1 MKIRHLALAT
11 LVALGLAGAAAAGT
25 QDFTLINATGYTLS
39 EVYVSPAR
47 ARDWEE
53 DVLGRDVL
61 ADGAR
66 TEITFSRD
74 TDACLWDLKVVYD
87 DGESAEWDAL
97 NLCTISV
104 ARISYDRKSGDT
116 SVEVD

>member
-1 MKIRHLALAT
+1 MMMRNMALAT
-11 LVALGLAGAAAAGT
+11 LLALGLAGPAAAGT
-25 QDFTLINATGYTLS
+25 QDFSLINATGYTLS

-47 ARDWEE
+47 AKDWEE

-61 ADGAR
+61 ADGER
-66 TEITFSRD
+66 TEITFARD

-97 NLCTISV
+97 NLCKISV
-104 ARISYDRKSGDT
+104 AKISYDRKSGDT

>member
-1 MKIRHLALAT
+1 MRIERLVLAA
-11 LVALGLAGAAAAGT
+11 VAAFALGSPAVAGD
-25 QDFTLINATGYTLS
+25 QDFTLVNATGYTLNQ
-39 EVYVSPAR
+39 VFVSPTR
-47 ARDWEE
+47 AKDWEE

-61 ADGAR
+61 ADGDR

-87 DGESAEWDAL
+87 NGESAEWDAL
-97 NLCTISV
+97 SLCKISV
-104 ARISYDRKSGDT
+104 AKISYDRKSGDT